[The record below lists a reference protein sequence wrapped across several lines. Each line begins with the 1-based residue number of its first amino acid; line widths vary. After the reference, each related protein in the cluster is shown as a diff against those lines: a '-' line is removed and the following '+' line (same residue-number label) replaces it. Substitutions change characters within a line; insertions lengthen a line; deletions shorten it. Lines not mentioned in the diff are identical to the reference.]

1 MAEQIEVIILDK
13 DDNQN
18 NTDNFVGEAAID
30 KEVLAKAVKLNKE
43 NTVNFAFGREILAEE
58 IALNSVKLRE
68 LGDIQI
74 PVALLV

>member
-1 MAEQIEVIILDK
+1 MQAGFWNNMAEQIEVIILDK

-43 NTVNFAFGREILAEE
+43 NTVNFAFGKETLLKISTVF
-58 IALNSVKLRE
+58 SV
-68 LGDIQI
+68 
-74 PVALLV
+74 